1 MAITYTWK
9 ITGLKT
15 KDFEG
20 KPSAIVQTYWQK
32 IGTDENG
39 NVGTFSGATPFT
51 VDPTDDSGP
60 FIPFDQLTEE
70 DVINWIK
77 TVVVG
82 GYAEH
87 VDGKIQEQINEK
99 ISPVTEAKLPWAPVE
114 PEAAPAPV
122 EEVVV
127 PSSAD
132 LAAANTVANTA
143 G

>member
-15 KDFEG
+15 KDVSED
-20 KPSAIVQTYWQK
+20 KPAAVVQTYWQK

-39 NVGTFSGATPFT
+39 NEGTFSGATPFT
-51 VDPTDDSGP
+51 VDPSDESGP
-60 FIPFDQLTEE
+60 FIPFEELTEE
-70 DVINWIK
+70 DVLDWIK

-87 VDGKIQEQINEK
+87 VNGQIAKQIEDK
-99 ISPVTEAKLPWAPVE
+99 ISPVVENRLPWAPVT
-114 PEAAPAPV
+114 
-122 EEVVV
+122 
-127 PSSAD
+127 
-132 LAAANTVANTA
+132 ANTSSSANTA